1 MHLKEILGDSYGCC
15 GSRSSGFEDFKTSL
29 QLKHSIILSIGMVV
43 MALQDLLEYLTQS
56 ALWMSKQTRES
67 YSHWNFK
74 AKSSWPTG
82 PWNFRK
88 PLLCHASCFPHTA
101 AWDPCILK
109 SIIFLFNKMIL
120 FSHEK
125 IIVALD
131 LLPHLLTLS
140 VCTTPNQSVLFL
152 EPASFPLSQPTC
164 SGITLLPGHLHHLFI
179 KCQLMGGQRTPG
191 DHEVG
196 PIYWKK

>member
-1 MHLKEILGDSYGCC
+1 MWAVDIWKLARILDSQASPQTYGIRMCIWKRSWVTPTDVACC

-88 PLLCHASCFPHTA
+88 PLLWVMPVVSLTQQHE
-101 AWDPCILK
+101 ILVF
-109 SIIFLFNKMIL
+109 SNPLFF
-120 FSHEK
+120 FSTKWSYFH
-125 IIVALD
+125 
-131 LLPHLLTLS
+131 
-140 VCTTPNQSVLFL
+140 
-152 EPASFPLSQPTC
+152 
-164 SGITLLPGHLHHLFI
+164 
-179 KCQLMGGQRTPG
+179 M
-191 DHEVG
+191 
-196 PIYWKK
+196 KK